1 MREKYSF
8 WKILSSKILF
18 IFLFLFL
25 IFLGLATGKITAK
38 RNKVNNDIK
47 DLKKEIKN
55 IESQNNN
62 LTDMIEYLD
71 TMSFKEKEARLKL
84 GLQKEGEKTVI
95 ITSPYSE
102 LQTKEEENKNLEE
115 LSHSNVLK
123 WWRYFF
129 DREI

>member
-18 IFLFLFL
+18 VFLFLFL

-47 DLKKEIKN
+47 NLKKEIED
-55 IESQNNN
+55 IENQNNN
-62 LTDMIEYLD
+62 LTSMIEYLD

-102 LQTKEEENKNLEE
+102 LQTKEEEEKNTEE
-115 LSHSNVLK
+115 PKYSNTLR
-123 WWRYFF
+123 WWKYFF
-129 DREI
+129 DRDK